1 VESICPR
8 CRNTISATDAFCS
21 ACGLAIAGDQTI
33 AVQPSII
40 LPQPEMGGGNDAT
53 IAPSAGSATGV
64 GGPPT
69 VGARSTTGL
78 TRPAAGD
85 SSAGDRLAPGESFA
99 GRYHIIKLLA
109 VGGMGAVYQA
119 WDAELGVAV
128 AIKTIRPDTLAGGD
142 SQELERRFKREL
154 LLAREVTHANVLR
167 IHDLG
172 AVDGIK
178 YITMPFIDG
187 NDLATVLRNEGRL
200 PLARALTIFR
210 QIVAG
215 VRAAHAKQIIHRDLK
230 PANVML
236 EEDHVYIM
244 DFGIARGGNSTARTV
259 AGHIVG
265 TLDYMAPEQAQ
276 GKTVD
281 ARADIYA
288 LGLILR
294 DMLIG
299 RAGRPQ
305 TDNAIT
311 DLMQRIQSPLP
322 PLRTIDPQVP
332 ENVDR
337 LIERCT
343 QIDPG
348 ARFQSTSEL
357 DDALAALDNAGQ
369 PRTPASASAITPA
382 PAAPPRRR
390 GVLLGAAAAMLTL
403 GAAAAA
409 YWMTRPTENATAA
422 AHAPVSVVIANFD
435 NRTGDSVFEG
445 ALEQVLSLGIEGA
458 AFITAYPRDQALR
471 VVREIA
477 RDRPLDEEH
486 ARLVAVREGIRL
498 VLTGAIEAKSGGY
511 SIVVRALDAAAGS
524 KVADVEDTADSKADV
539 VETVGRLAK
548 RMRQRL
554 GDADASKATNGRDE
568 TFTAGSIEAANAYAR
583 AQDLAGG
590 GQFAPAIAA
599 YQEAIQRDPNFGR
612 AYSGWAAAA
621 FNLGRPEEAEQL
633 YQKALGLLE
642 RMTEREKYRTLGSY
656 YVGPGAN
663 DEQAIVNYRA
673 LIERYPSDAIGF
685 NNLAVAYFN
694 THDFRQ
700 AVDQGRKVVEIFP
713 KYRTG
718 RLNLPLYLMY
728 AGDLAAATEEARKT
742 LEITPVDK
750 AYLPIAIAALAR
762 SAYDEAARA
771 YDDMAK
777 VSARGASIAGMGLAD
792 LAIYRGDFA
801 AARAA
806 LERGVAA
813 DQVGNQRAPQAM
825 KLVTLA
831 DLALMNGDRAGA
843 SRLVNQALELSRPDG
858 VVVPAARVLIAVGR
872 KDEARALSA
881 ELEKQVRKRRR
892 ALGALIR
899 AELALD
905 ARRPVDA
912 IDALTTAR
920 QLNDLW
926 LVRFLLGRT
935 YVEAGRFAEA
945 VAELE
950 ECQKRPGEASAA
962 FLDDWPTFRYT
973 APVSYWLGRAQ
984 EGLKLEQSA
993 RKNFEAYLALR
1004 GNVAGD
1010 ALAADAR
1017 KRIGRPQ

>member
-1 VESICPR
+1 
-8 CRNTISATDAFCS
+8 
-21 ACGLAIAGDQTI
+21 
-33 AVQPSII
+33 
-40 LPQPEMGGGNDAT
+40 MG
-53 IAPSAGSATGV
+53 
-64 GGPPT
+64 
-69 VGARSTTGL
+69 
-78 TRPAAGD
+78 RPAAAPDPG
-85 SSAGDRLAPGESFA
+85 AADRLAPGETFA

-119 WDAELGVAV
+119 WDDELGVSV
-128 AIKTIRPDTLAGGD
+128 AIKTIRPETMAGGD
-142 SQELERRFKREL
+142 PQELERRFKREL

-172 AVDGIK
+172 AVDGLK

-187 NDLATVLRNEGRL
+187 DDLATVLRNEGRL
-200 PLARALTIFR
+200 PLARALAIFR

-322 PLRTIDPQVP
+322 PLRTIDQQVP
-332 ENVDR
+332 ESIDH
-337 LIERCT
+337 LIARCT
-343 QIDPG
+343 QIDPD
-348 ARFQSTSEL
+348 ARFQSTAEL
-357 DDALAALDNAGQ
+357 DEALAALDNAGQ
-369 PRTPASASAITPA
+369 PRTPSSSTATIPVPA
-382 PAAPPRRR
+382 VQPRKP
-390 GVLLGAAAAMLTL
+390 GALLGV
-403 GAAAAA
+403 GAAVLILAGAAA
-409 YWMTRPTENATAA
+409 YWMSRPGENATNAA
-422 AHAPVSVVIANFD
+422 RAPVSVLIANFD

-445 ALEQVLSLGIEGA
+445 ALEQVLGLGIEGA
-458 AFITAYPRDQALR
+458 SFITAYPRDQALR
-471 VVREIA
+471 AMTEIA
-477 RDRPLDEEH
+477 RDKPLDEEH
-486 ARLVAVREGIRL
+486 ARLVAVREGIGL
-498 VLTGAIEAKSGGY
+498 VLAGAIEAKGSGY
-511 SIVVRALDAAAGS
+511 TIVVRALDGAAG
-524 KVADVEDTADSKADV
+524 KEVAEVEETADAKAEV
-539 VETVGRLAK
+539 VEAVGRVAK
-548 RMRQRL
+548 QIRQQL
-554 GDADASKATNGRDE
+554 GDANASTETNGRGE

-583 AQDLAGG
+583 AQDLAGR

-728 AGDLAAATEEARKT
+728 AGDLTAATAEARKT

-750 AYLPIAIAALAR
+750 AYLPIAIEALAR

-777 VSARGASIAGMGLAD
+777 VSTRGASIASMGMAD
-792 LAIYRGDFA
+792 MAMYRGDFA
-801 AARAA
+801 GARET

-831 DLALMNGDRAGA
+831 DLALASGDRAGA
-843 SRLVNQALELSRPDG
+843 SKLVDQALQLSRPDG

-872 KDEARALSA
+872 KDDARALAA

-905 ARRPVDA
+905 ARRSVEA

-926 LVRFLLGRT
+926 LVRYLLGRT

-945 VAELE
+945 GAELE
-950 ECQKRPGEASAA
+950 ECQKRQGEAGAA

-973 APVSYWLGRAQ
+973 AAVPYWLGRAQ

-993 RKNFEAYLALR
+993 RKNFEAYLTLR
-1004 GNVAGD
+1004 GHVAGD

-1017 KRIGRPQ
+1017 KRIGLP